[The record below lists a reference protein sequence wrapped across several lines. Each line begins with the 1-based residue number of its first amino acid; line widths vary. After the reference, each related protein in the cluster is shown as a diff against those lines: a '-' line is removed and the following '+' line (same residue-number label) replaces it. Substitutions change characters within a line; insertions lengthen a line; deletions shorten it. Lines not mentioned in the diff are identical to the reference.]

1 MEGYCLI
8 SEFGDV
14 VSSDFI
20 SVNSEY
26 NNPTQQWSGRIRCC
40 RQVSSTFEADVKK
53 RPPLHMYV
61 RYYSNT
67 VVAFRVRRLYV
78 PGLIQLALKA
88 SIVGAATTV
97 SPHYDRRGACSKEN
111 RGWHKTGTEGDRKYV
126 FRWGKTHFGFR
137 LWWHPSAG
145 LAADLITATIN
156 RTRCGR
162 AWKCRPEQR
171 VSVRWLNDCY
181 RWVYRAAVGA
191 AEVMATSIRWVTTHV
206 NVHPLKNYNDL
217 YTLRTIQ
224 HDRRSR
230 VNHVTAWSESQGWRA
245 QTMWEVVVCDSFI

>member
-1 MEGYCLI
+1 MEWKNSMLPTGEFNIWSWCLKA
-8 SEFGDV
+8 
-14 VSSDFI
+14 
-20 SVNSEY
+20 
-26 NNPTQQWSGRIRCC
+26 T
-40 RQVSSTFEADVKK
+40 
-53 RPPLHMYV
+53 PLHMYV

-156 RTRCGR
+156 WTRCGR

-181 RWVYRAAVGA
+181 RWVYRQQWGL
-191 AEVMATSIRWVTTHV
+191 
-206 NVHPLKNYNDL
+206 LKSWQQAFGGL
-217 YTLRTIQ
+217 PP
-224 HDRRSR
+224 
-230 VNHVTAWSESQGWRA
+230 
-245 QTMWEVVVCDSFI
+245 MWTCTR